1 METINPGDRIKF
13 KVAYPV
19 EAKKRLEWANAQY
32 IYGKGICQQEGRRA
46 VFIKNRQGLVV
57 GYRNAIMD
65 NGEFHC
71 SRSNSEDYIHAK
83 LKGPREK
90 CYLVSYAPWRALVL
104 VRQQDVEKVIK
115 VAYYV

>member
-19 EAKKRLEWANAQY
+19 EAKKRLDWEEYNFANPQRVL
-32 IYGKGICQQEGRRA
+32 KQSGRNSI
-46 VFIKNRQGLVV
+46 FIKNRQGLVV
-57 GYRNAIMD
+57 GYRNAIME
-65 NGEFHC
+65 NAELTFGGGNE
-71 SRSNSEDYIHAK
+71 EDYIPAK